1 MPVKKC
7 LCLQGGQA
15 VSYQLVLG
23 LALSFRI
30 LVLSNVDIVL
40 GDFEQFIVCNESQ
53 IEIQLAGVVRGSLQ
67 EFGQFYI
74 VSFYLQD
81 CSIMFKNK
89 TNWFCGS
96 SVCFYLQLTSPSS
109 DFFWF
114 QWFTATLGPPRC
126 IYSGRNLVAFVGF
139 HARHLCIQEGCFG
152 EIVWS
157 LHINNMILNC

>member
-74 VSFYLQD
+74 ISLYLQE

-109 DFFWF
+109 DFFLVSVVHRHTRATKMHL
-114 QWFTATLGPPRC
+114 QWQELGCFCRVSCPAPM
-126 IYSGRNLVAFVGF
+126 YSGRLLWGNSVVSP
-139 HARHLCIQEGCFG
+139 H
-152 EIVWS
+152 S
-157 LHINNMILNC
+157 